1 MKRSKRV
8 KALFLSALLA
18 FGGVGSLSACG
29 GRTQIKVDE
38 QTIVVKVR
46 DAGFGT
52 DWLYELKGKFEAA
65 YAAEGYKVKI
75 MTPDNA
81 IKGSTLLQELALG
94 YNSTK
99 VDLYISTDANPDSV
113 GEMGNYG
120 VLVEN
125 IEESVYNQTA
135 IAYDGTEEEK
145 TVREKI
151 RPEAISYMTDSYG
164 ELYGYSWAQTSAGL
178 VVNTR
183 KLEKYG
189 LEVPKTTNEMFDCFD
204 KIYCGHNGVKN
215 SVESGTYPITYIS
228 GGSGYGVVFLYAL
241 MAQYDMDEYNK
252 FWTFTTTDETGT
264 TVQLPDEDCQELFD
278 DPMLLEMMKVAYRT
292 FDWVI
297 AAPGS
302 AAQGVDQAQAKIMG
316 NVDDAVFMLNGDWML
331 NEVKL
336 NYSNRLNDIDFVNF
350 PVISAVGQK
359 VFGAGTAYNFDDA
372 KCEEL
377 LSYIVG
383 LVDENKDLDEI
394 IASVKSEKGVDIAEE
409 DAKEVA
415 RARGVTYSRG
425 MEHVAYITKN
435 TPKKDI
441 ASLFLRMMSSDDF
454 GETFSRTANGTSP
467 YCAKENTTSQYKFV
481 RNASKIPANQYFSL
495 VSQFG
500 SVKGYRGEIGGKLLS
515 MFTTKSHIPD
525 YITADSTATIYTE
538 SGKRNGKSESVYT
551 DAAAKFLENE
561 KANVMR
567 NWNDYLKNAG
577 LK

>member
-1 MKRSKRV
+1 MKKNKRAI
-8 KALFLSALLA
+8 ALLLSALLTA
-18 FGGVGSLSACG
+18 GSVGSLAACG
-29 GRTQIKVDE
+29 SSAPKVSE
-38 QTIVVKVR
+38 TTIVVKVR

-52 DWLYELKGKFEAA
+52 DWLYELKGKFETA
-65 YAAEGYKVKI
+65 YAEQGYKVKI

-81 IKGSTLLQELALG
+81 IKGTVLLQELALG

-99 VDLYISTDANPDSV
+99 VDLYISTDANPDNV
-113 GEMGNYG
+113 GEEGNYG

-125 IEESVYNQTA
+125 IEESVYNQKA

-151 RPEAISYMTDSYG
+151 RPEAVPYMTDSHG

-183 KLEKYG
+183 KLEAYG
-189 LEVPKTTNEMFDCFD
+189 LEIPKTTNEMFDCFD
-204 KIYCGHNGVKN
+204 KIYCGYNGVEN
-215 SVESGTYPITYIS
+215 SIETGTYPITYIS

-241 MAQYDMDEYNK
+241 MAQYDINEYNK
-252 FWTFTTTDETGT
+252 FWTFTTTDETGA
-264 TVQLPDEDCQELFD
+264 TVQLSDEACQELFD
-278 DPMLLEMMKVAYRT
+278 DPMQLEMMKVAYRT
-292 FDWVI
+292 FDWII

-302 AAQGVDQAQAKIMG
+302 LAQGVDQAQSKIMSD
-316 NVDDAVFMLNGDWML
+316 NMDDAVFMLNGDWML

-336 NYSNRLNDIDFVNF
+336 NYANKLNDIDFVNF
-350 PVISAVGQK
+350 PVISAIGQK

-383 LVDENKDLDEI
+383 LVDENKDIDEI
-394 IASVKSEKGVDIAEE
+394 IAAVKEEKGVDIDET

-467 YCAKENTTSQYKFV
+467 YCAKENTTSPYKFV
-481 RNASKIPANQYFSL
+481 RNASKIPCNQYFSL
-495 VSQFG
+495 VSQFAK
-500 SVKGYRGEIGGKLLS
+500 VKGYRGEIGGKLLE
-515 MFTTKSHIPD
+515 MYTTRSHIPD
-525 YITADSTATIYTE
+525 YINAESTATMYTE
-538 SGKRNGKSESVYT
+538 DGTRNGKSESVYT
-551 DAAAKFLENE
+551 EAAEKFLANE
-561 KANVMR
+561 KANVI
-567 NWNDYLKNAG
+567 NKWKDYLKNAG
-577 LK
+577 L

>member
-1 MKRSKRV
+1 MKKNKRAI
-8 KALFLSALLA
+8 ALLLSALLTA
-18 FGGVGSLSACG
+18 GSVGSLAACG
-29 GRTQIKVDE
+29 SSAPKVSE
-38 QTIVVKVR
+38 TTIVVKVR

-52 DWLYELKGKFEAA
+52 DWLYELKGKFETA
-65 YAAEGYKVKI
+65 YAEQGYKVKI

-81 IKGSTLLQELALG
+81 IKGTVLLQELALG

-99 VDLYISTDANPDSV
+99 VDLYISTDANPDNV
-113 GEMGNYG
+113 GEEGNYG

-125 IEESVYNQTA
+125 IEESVYNQKA

-151 RPEAISYMTDSYG
+151 RPEAVPYMTDSHG

-183 KLEKYG
+183 KLEAYG
-189 LEVPKTTNEMFDCFD
+189 LEIPKTTNEMFDCFD
-204 KIYCGHNGVKN
+204 KIYCGYNGVEN
-215 SVESGTYPITYIS
+215 SIETGTYPITYIS

-241 MAQYDMDEYNK
+241 MAQYDINEYNK
-252 FWTFTTTDETGT
+252 FWTFTTTDETGA
-264 TVQLPDEDCQELFD
+264 TVQLSDEACQELFD
-278 DPMLLEMMKVAYRT
+278 DPMQLEMMKVAYRT
-292 FDWVI
+292 FDWII

-302 AAQGVDQAQAKIMG
+302 LAQGVDQAQSKIMSD
-316 NVDDAVFMLNGDWML
+316 NMDDAVFMLNGDWML

-336 NYSNRLNDIDFVNF
+336 NYANKLNDIDFVNF

-383 LVDENKDLDEI
+383 LVDENKDIDEI
-394 IASVKSEKGVDIAEE
+394 IAAVKEEKGVDIDEA

-467 YCAKENTTSQYKFV
+467 YCAKENTTSPYKFV
-481 RNASKIPANQYFSL
+481 RNASKIPCNQYFSL
-495 VSQFG
+495 VSQFAK
-500 SVKGYRGEIGGKLLS
+500 VKGYRGEIGGKLLE
-515 MFTTKSHIPD
+515 MYTTRSHIPD
-525 YITADSTATIYTE
+525 YINAESTATMYTE
-538 SGKRNGKSESVYT
+538 DGTRNGKSESVYT
-551 DAAAKFLENE
+551 EAAEKFLANE
-561 KANVMR
+561 KANVI
-567 NWNDYLKNAG
+567 NKWKDYLKNAG
-577 LK
+577 L

>member
-1 MKRSKRV
+1 MKKNKRAI
-8 KALFLSALLA
+8 ALLLSALLTA
-18 FGGVGSLSACG
+18 GSVGSLAACG
-29 GRTQIKVDE
+29 SSAPKVSE
-38 QTIVVKVR
+38 TTIVVKVR

-52 DWLYELKGKFEAA
+52 DWLYELKGKFETA
-65 YAAEGYKVKI
+65 YAEQGYKVKI

-81 IKGSTLLQELALG
+81 IKGTVLLQELALG

-99 VDLYISTDANPDSV
+99 VDLYISTDANPDNV
-113 GEMGNYG
+113 GEEGNYG

-125 IEESVYNQTA
+125 IEESVYNQKA

-151 RPEAISYMTDSYG
+151 RPEAVPYMTDSHG

-183 KLEKYG
+183 KLEAYG
-189 LEVPKTTNEMFDCFD
+189 LEIPKTTNEMFDCFD
-204 KIYCGHNGVKN
+204 KIYCGYNGVEN
-215 SVESGTYPITYIS
+215 SIETGTYPITYIS

-241 MAQYDMDEYNK
+241 MAQYDINEYNK
-252 FWTFTTTDETGT
+252 FWTFTTTDETGA
-264 TVQLPDEDCQELFD
+264 TVQLSDEACQELFD
-278 DPMLLEMMKVAYRT
+278 DPMQLEMMKVAYRT
-292 FDWVI
+292 FDWII

-302 AAQGVDQAQAKIMG
+302 LAQGVDQAQSKIMSD
-316 NVDDAVFMLNGDWML
+316 NMDDAVFMLNGDWML

-336 NYSNRLNDIDFVNF
+336 NYANKLNDIDFVNF

-383 LVDENKDLDEI
+383 LVDENKDIDEI
-394 IASVKSEKGVDIAEE
+394 IAAVKEEKGVDIDEA

-425 MEHVAYITKN
+425 MEHVAYITKG

-467 YCAKENTTSQYKFV
+467 YCAKENTTSPYKFV
-481 RNASKIPANQYFSL
+481 RNASKIPCNQYFSL
-495 VSQFG
+495 VSQFAK
-500 SVKGYRGEIGGKLLS
+500 VKGYRGEIGGKLLE
-515 MFTTKSHIPD
+515 MYTTRSHIPD
-525 YITADSTATIYTE
+525 YINAESTATMYTE
-538 SGKRNGKSESVYT
+538 DGTRNGKSESVYT
-551 DAAAKFLENE
+551 EAAEKFLANE
-561 KANVMR
+561 KANVI
-567 NWNDYLKNAG
+567 NKWKDYLKNAG
-577 LK
+577 L

>member
-1 MKRSKRV
+1 MKKNKRAI
-8 KALFLSALLA
+8 ALLLSALLTA
-18 FGGVGSLSACG
+18 GSVGSLAACG
-29 GRTQIKVDE
+29 SSAPKVSE
-38 QTIVVKVR
+38 TTIVVKVR

-52 DWLYELKGKFEAA
+52 DWLYELKGKFETA
-65 YAAEGYKVKI
+65 YAEQGYKVKI

-81 IKGSTLLQELALG
+81 IKGTVLLQELALG

-99 VDLYISTDANPDSV
+99 VDLYISTDANPDNV
-113 GEMGNYG
+113 GEEGNYG

-125 IEESVYNQTA
+125 IEESVYNQKA

-151 RPEAISYMTDSYG
+151 RPEAVPYMTDSHG

-183 KLEKYG
+183 KLEAYG
-189 LEVPKTTNEMFDCFD
+189 LEIPKTTNEMFDCFD
-204 KIYCGHNGVKN
+204 KIYCGYNGVEN
-215 SVESGTYPITYIS
+215 SIETGTYPITYIS

-241 MAQYDMDEYNK
+241 MAQYDINEYNK
-252 FWTFTTTDETGT
+252 FWTFTTTDETGA
-264 TVQLPDEDCQELFD
+264 TVQLSDEACQELFD
-278 DPMLLEMMKVAYRT
+278 DPMQLEMMKVAYRT
-292 FDWVI
+292 FDWII

-302 AAQGVDQAQAKIMG
+302 LAQGVDQAQSKIMSD
-316 NVDDAVFMLNGDWML
+316 NMDDAVFMLNGDWML

-336 NYSNRLNDIDFVNF
+336 NYANKLNDIDFVNF

-383 LVDENKDLDEI
+383 LVDENKDIDEI
-394 IASVKSEKGVDIAEE
+394 IAAVKEEKGVDIDET

-467 YCAKENTTSQYKFV
+467 YCAKENTTSPYKFV
-481 RNASKIPANQYFSL
+481 RNASKIPCNQYFSL
-495 VSQFG
+495 VSQFAK
-500 SVKGYRGEIGGKLLS
+500 VKGYRGEIGGKLLE
-515 MFTTKSHIPD
+515 MYTTRSHIPD
-525 YITADSTATIYTE
+525 YINAESTATMYTE
-538 SGKRNGKSESVYT
+538 DGTRNGKSESVYT
-551 DAAAKFLENE
+551 EAAEKFLANE
-561 KANVMR
+561 KANVI
-567 NWNDYLKNAG
+567 NKWKDYLKNAG
-577 LK
+577 L

>member
-1 MKRSKRV
+1 MKKNKRAI
-8 KALFLSALLA
+8 ALLLSALLTA
-18 FGGVGSLSACG
+18 GSVGSLAACG
-29 GRTQIKVDE
+29 SSAPKVSE
-38 QTIVVKVR
+38 TTIVVKVR

-52 DWLYELKGKFEAA
+52 DWLYELKGKFETA
-65 YAAEGYKVKI
+65 YAEQGYKVKI

-81 IKGSTLLQELALG
+81 IKGTVLLQELALG

-99 VDLYISTDANPDSV
+99 VDLYISTDANPDNV
-113 GEMGNYG
+113 GEEGNYG

-125 IEESVYNQTA
+125 IEESVYNQKA

-151 RPEAISYMTDSYG
+151 RPEAVPYMTDSHG

-183 KLEKYG
+183 KLEAYG
-189 LEVPKTTNEMFDCFD
+189 LEIPKTTNEMFDCFD
-204 KIYCGHNGVKN
+204 KIYCGYNGVEN
-215 SVESGTYPITYIS
+215 SIESGTYPITYIS

-241 MAQYDMDEYNK
+241 MAQYDINEYNK
-252 FWTFTTTDETGT
+252 FWTFTTTDETGA
-264 TVQLPDEDCQELFD
+264 TVQLSDEACQELFD
-278 DPMLLEMMKVAYRT
+278 DPMQLEMMKVAYRT
-292 FDWVI
+292 FDWII

-302 AAQGVDQAQAKIMG
+302 LAQGVDQAQSKIMSD
-316 NVDDAVFMLNGDWML
+316 NIDDAVFMLNGDWML

-336 NYSNRLNDIDFVNF
+336 NYASKLNDIDFVNF

-383 LVDENKDLDEI
+383 LVDENKDIDEI
-394 IASVKSEKGVDIAEE
+394 IAAVKEEKGVDIDEA

-467 YCAKENTTSQYKFV
+467 YCAKENTTSPYKFV
-481 RNASKIPANQYFSL
+481 RNASKIPCNQYFSL
-495 VSQFG
+495 VSQFAK
-500 SVKGYRGEIGGKLLS
+500 VKGYRGEIGGKLLE
-515 MFTTKSHIPD
+515 MYTTRSHIPD
-525 YITADSTATIYTE
+525 YINAESTATIYTE
-538 SGKRNGKSESVYT
+538 DGTRNGKSESVYT
-551 DAAAKFLENE
+551 EAAEKFLANE
-561 KANVMR
+561 KANVI
-567 NWNDYLKNAG
+567 NKWKDYLKNAG
-577 LK
+577 L